1 MKSLMQQMLGDAWT
15 QLPPGLQAHYRPGA
29 STDVGHMDIE
39 FPGFMQPGLWVLGW
53 LGALVRQR
61 GRAIATTVDKTE
73 AGPRQYWRR
82 TLRYPD
88 GAVAR
93 FDSHWELAGGNQ
105 LVEYVN
111 PCLGLQMAVQ
121 VQGSQLCYHGVCYVL
136 RLGRMRLPIPEWLA
150 LGHTTI
156 VETATGPRSFAMDFR
171 LTHPLLGQVFRYSGA
186 FESVDG
192 RASERPVSGSSLPSA

>member
-1 MKSLMQQMLGDAWT
+1 MQQMLGDAWT

-61 GRAIATTVDKTE
+61 GRAIVTTVDKTE

-88 GAVAR
+88 GAVAP
-93 FDSHWELAGGNQ
+93 S
-105 LVEYVN
+105 
-111 PCLGLQMAVQ
+111 
-121 VQGSQLCYHGVCYVL
+121 
-136 RLGRMRLPIPEWLA
+136 
-150 LGHTTI
+150 
-156 VETATGPRSFAMDFR
+156 TATGSW
-171 LTHPLLGQVFRYSGA
+171 
-186 FESVDG
+186 
-192 RASERPVSGSSLPSA
+192 RAATSSSSTSTPGWA